1 MKRKASLAI
10 FIVLAAGLFFYF
22 GNPALIENSE
32 CFVKIQEKIVRGSSL
47 SGLIEEGQTIKIAF
61 GFYNCNE
68 IGREDIVAYEFSGN
82 PEPIIKIVKGVPGDK
97 FGLEKFGNYWQII
110 INGEVVKNSKGEPY
124 QLSESAYNLLSLYVK
139 DYGGVIPPDTYLIL
153 GNLPAGSLDSS
164 RFGLVDKSGIAG
176 KVLAL

>member
-1 MKRKASLAI
+1 M
-10 FIVLAAGLFFYF
+10 
-22 GNPALIENSE
+22 
-32 CFVKIQEKIVRGSSL
+32 
-47 SGLIEEGQTIKIAF
+47 
-61 GFYNCNE
+61 
-68 IGREDIVAYEFSGN
+68 AYEFSGN